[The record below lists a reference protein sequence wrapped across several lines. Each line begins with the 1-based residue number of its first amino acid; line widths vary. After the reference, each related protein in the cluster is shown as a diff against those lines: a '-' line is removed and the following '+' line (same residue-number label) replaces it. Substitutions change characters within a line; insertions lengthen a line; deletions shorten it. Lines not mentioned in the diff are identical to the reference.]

1 MSKRRIFRAVG
12 LAAVLVAA
20 PALGVQSASA
30 GQVGGGG
37 KPSPRTFVES
47 GLPYTFAAGDACDF
61 AVTLSEVENN
71 EFARTF
77 PNGNTLITGR
87 LVVSV
92 TNDATGES
100 VVRDVS
106 GPVLITT
113 GPSGETVV
121 VLSGSSL
128 SPVFAGNDDT
138 GTVGQGL
145 FIFHG
150 PTVFTD
156 SQLTRVSGTVE
167 DLCATLG

>member
-1 MSKRRIFRAVG
+1 MSKRRMIRAVV
-12 LAAVLVAA
+12 LAAALVAA
-20 PALGVQSASA
+20 PTLGAQSASA
-30 GQVGGGG
+30 GLVGGGG
-37 KPSPRTFVES
+37 KPSPRIFVES
-47 GLPYTFAAGDACDF
+47 GLPYTYAAGDACPF
-61 AVTLSEVENN
+61 AVTLSEMANN

-87 LVVSV
+87 FVVSV

-100 VVRDVS
+100 VVRDIS
-106 GPVLITT
+106 GPVLITA

-128 SPVFAGNDDT
+128 SPVFAGHDDT

-167 DLCATLG
+167 DLCTTLG